1 MVKSNA
7 LRNRVVLQESPRRT
21 TATDRKILHPSR
33 QSKGSTTPNDMILYL
48 AIALVLMVIAA
59 CLIMYIHLIQFCYL
73 SSPETSAQVPQTT
86 TTTLYPPPF
95 PEITRTRVD
104 LSPQALEMCTRTLW
118 HTVETTTI
126 VLPNEETFIHT
137 GDIDDLWLRDSA
149 AQIHPLLVPFFNGTA
164 LIQQDPRLDRIVSGL
179 ILRTAM
185 YIRHDPYANAF
196 RIDDTYVFSAAQK
209 AMGRHDLIS
218 TWNYEL
224 DSACYYMRMLYFY
237 WKQAPSPERVLQR
250 PAVEQAVEIMV
261 DLWIAEQRHEEDAYP
276 TGDLF
281 DCVNCNKP
289 YRYPGLPREGKGA
302 PTNASSGL
310 IWTGFRP
317 SDDECEFNY
326 LIPANMF
333 AVVALE
339 YMAEMADDLWNNDVL
354 AKRARKLAA
363 EVQRGIEEHA
373 VIHHPNHGKIYA
385 YEVDGLGGA
394 NLMDDANI
402 PSLLSIPYLGY
413 LHYDPQIYQNTRSF
427 VLSPDNP
434 TYNVGTFQGR
444 KVEGVGSPHMKARIR
459 KNVWPMSIAMQGL
472 TSSDVAEKVRLIET
486 LVATTG
492 GTGWMHESI
501 DPNRPQQFTRSWF
514 CWYV

>member
-1 MVKSNA
+1 
-7 LRNRVVLQESPRRT
+7 
-21 TATDRKILHPSR
+21 
-33 QSKGSTTPNDMILYL
+33 
-48 AIALVLMVIAA
+48 
-59 CLIMYIHLIQFCYL
+59 
-73 SSPETSAQVPQTT
+73 
-86 TTTLYPPPF
+86 
-95 PEITRTRVD
+95 
-104 LSPQALEMCTRTLW
+104 
-118 HTVETTTI
+118 
-126 VLPNEETFIHT
+126 
-137 GDIDDLWLRDSA
+137 
-149 AQIHPLLVPFFNGTA
+149 
-164 LIQQDPRLDRIVSGL
+164 
-179 ILRTAM
+179 
-185 YIRHDPYANAF
+185 
-196 RIDDTYVFSAAQK
+196 
-209 AMGRHDLIS
+209 
-218 TWNYEL
+218 
-224 DSACYYMRMLYFY
+224 
-237 WKQAPSPERVLQR
+237 
-250 PAVEQAVEIMV
+250 
-261 DLWIAEQRHEEDAYP
+261 
-276 TGDLF
+276 
-281 DCVNCNKP
+281 
-289 YRYPGLPREGKGA
+289 
-302 PTNASSGL
+302 
-310 IWTGFRP
+310 
-317 SDDECEFNY
+317 
-326 LIPANMF
+326 MF

-354 AKRARKLAA
+354 AKKVRKLAA

-413 LHYDPQIYQNTRSF
+413 LHYDPQIYRNTRNF